1 MELIRTPDNWDELT
15 AIIRDMRGTQ
25 ADLSRVAIMAYQ
37 LGNKDGWKN
46 AHNELVEIVKLHK
59 TGPLMQVK
67 EYDDEYDDE

>member
-1 MELIRTPDNWDELT
+1 MELIRTPDNMEELYNML
-15 AIIRDMRGTQ
+15 ADMRGTQ
-25 ADLSRVAIMAYQ
+25 ADLARVAVMAYQ

-67 EYDDEYDDE
+67 EYDDE